1 MSDASSYFIFR
12 EGSLLGKISRTFV
25 PIGII
30 VLLVV
35 FFYNSREMTVPE
47 HSSSPPEKQNVSR
60 DSNSK
65 SVPVTE
71 KSLDFLIGASGK
83 TVKSKFGNPTRI
95 DSTAYGYHW
104 WIYNQNEKHY
114 MQIGVED
121 GKVVAVFAFGKE
133 LNTKPFI
140 IGKKK
145 EDFQSKISFKNS
157 VSLNVNGGSY
167 QFKLSAK
174 ELNVRPL
181 VSVDGVWAILYFD
194 SFTGKL
200 AGIRYV
206 NGETLVKLRP
216 YALSYRG
223 ELISAEKL
231 NRSEWEPIENG
242 EEQEILDM
250 TNIIRRRFGL
260 HSLKW
265 NEEVA
270 KVAFQH
276 SKEMA
281 VKHYFSHTSPTAG
294 GLGDRFH
301 DANIAYLQAGENIAA
316 HYTDGISAV
325 FGWLNSKG
333 HRKNLLHK
341 AYTGLGVGVY
351 EKYYTQDFIK
361 PF

>member
-1 MSDASSYFIFR
+1 MSRLR
-12 EGSLLGKISRTFV
+12 EGRILGKISRTFI

-35 FFYNSREMTVPE
+35 FFFDFREEPAVPDNSAA
-47 HSSSPPEKQNVSR
+47 SPQKQNIPKEDKDR
-60 DSNSK
+60 P
-65 SVPVTE
+65 VPTTK
-71 KSLDFLIGASGK
+71 KSLDSLIGLSAK
-83 TVKSKFGNPTRI
+83 QVKSKFGGPAGI
-95 DSTAYGYHW
+95 DPSAYGYDW
-104 WIYNQNEKHY
+104 WIYNQDEQHY

-121 GKVVAVFAFGKE
+121 GEVVTVFAFGRK

-145 EDFQSKISFKNS
+145 EGFLKKVPFKSTISLK
-157 VSLNVNGGSY
+157 VNGGSY
-167 QFKLSAK
+167 QFELSEK

-181 VSVDGVWAILYFD
+181 ISVDGVSAILYFD

-206 NGETLVKLRP
+206 NAETLVKLRP

-223 ELISAEKL
+223 VLISAGKL
-231 NRSEWEPIENG
+231 SRREWESIESG
-242 EEQEILDM
+242 EEQHILDM

-260 HSLKW
+260 PPLKG
-265 NEEVA
+265 NKEVA

-281 VKHYFSHTSPTAG
+281 VKDYFSHTSPTAG

-301 DANIAYLQAGENIAA
+301 DANIAYQQAGENIAA

-351 EKYYTQDFIK
+351 KKYYTQDFIK